1 LRGERDGGISP
12 EMMRWEKKKKKK
24 KGTIGWRLLKT
35 GENRIE

>member
-12 EMMRWEKKKKKK
+12 EMMRWGKK

>member
-1 LRGERDGGISP
+1 LRGERDEGISP
-12 EMMRWEKKKKKK
+12 EMMRWGKKK